1 MLEKIERLI
10 TEDKY
15 SKKIGYGVV
24 IFAMLYLIAQL
35 IRGFWL

>member
-1 MLEKIERLI
+1 MLDKIEKLI

-15 SKKIGYGVV
+15 SKRFGYGIVTFTV
-24 IFAMLYLIAQL
+24 LYLIAQL